1 MTSSIESK
9 RKGEIIQKIE
19 NLFPFLQEIMGQND
33 VRSNTIIQ
41 RLIGLRD
48 NLDHIFEEIGDEL
61 EQTENENEGL
71 RNELRRIHDGRTLAG
86 NQDLLEQRK
95 NADREIQRLTQEI

>member
-1 MTSSIESK
+1 
-9 RKGEIIQKIE
+9 
-19 NLFPFLQEIMGQND
+19 MGQND

-61 EQTENENEGL
+61 
-71 RNELRRIHDGRTLAG
+71 
-86 NQDLLEQRK
+86 
-95 NADREIQRLTQEI
+95 